1 MIGPTNKENLKSLWP
16 KGQSMN
22 IVIPET
28 NLFYNLEVSAKRFPQ
43 KMCLSCYGSNLS
55 YAKVLQE
62 VVALAGYLQTDCKVK
77 HGDRVLL
84 DIQNS
89 IQFIIAY
96 YAILRANAV
105 VVPVNPMNLTSELEH
120 YIDDANIATVIT
132 GQELIAQLEPLTGT
146 GKKIKHLIVATYSD
160 YLNRPTDLAMP
171 EVFMTKVKP
180 LSEEQSGK
188 GIVNWLDALGQHRIP
203 GPITATASDLA
214 VMPYTSG
221 TTGKPKGCMHTHSSV
236 MFNVVAS
243 AQWNNSVAENI
254 SLASLPFF
262 HVTGMQSSM
271 NAPLFLG
278 GSIVL
283 LPRWDRSIAARL
295 IERYRVT
302 HWTAITTMVVDF
314 LSNPALDRHDLTS
327 LSKLG
332 GGGAAMPEAIASKL
346 EKDLGLKYIEGYGLS
361 ETMAPTHINPPDFP
375 RKQCL
380 GIPIYNTIAWVAN
393 PETLQPMPVGEVGE
407 IVVRGP
413 QLFQGYWNDPIKTAE
428 SFFEFEGAQYF
439 RTGDLGYCDKDGY
452 YYFVDRIKRMINASG
467 FKVWPAEVEAILFQH
482 PDVREAC
489 IIASKDAHRGETV
502 KAVIVPK
509 PEAVDRINADQIMEW
524 AKTQMASYKAPRL
537 VQFVDALPKGGTG
550 KVDWR
555 KLQDAEM
562 KGN

>member
-1 MIGPTNKENLKSLWP
+1 MMGPTSKENLKSIWP

-22 IVIPET
+22 IAIPET
-28 NLFYNLEVSAKRFPQ
+28 NLFYNLEVSAKRFPH
-43 KMCLSCYGSNLS
+43 KVCLSCYGSSLS
-55 YAKVLQE
+55 YDKVLQE
-62 VVALAGYLQTDCKVK
+62 VLALAGYLQADCKVK

-89 IQFIIAY
+89 MQFIIAY

-120 YIDDANIATVIT
+120 YIDDANISTVIA
-132 GQELIAQLEPLTGT
+132 GQELIAQLEPLTGAA
-146 GKKIKHLIVATYSD
+146 KKVKHLIVATYSD
-160 YLNRPTDLAMP
+160 YLLRPTDLAMP
-171 EVFMTKVKP
+171 EVFMAKVKP
-180 LSEEQSGK
+180 LSTEQIGK
-188 GIVNWLDALGQHRIP
+188 GVINWLDAIDQKRAP

-236 MFNVVAS
+236 MFNVVAN

-254 SLASLPFF
+254 TLASLPFF

-278 GSIVL
+278 SSIVL
-283 LPRWDRSIAARL
+283 LPRWDRNIAARL
-295 IERYRVT
+295 IERHRVT

-314 LSNPALDRHDLTS
+314 LSNPAIDRHDLTS

-361 ETMAPTHINPPDFP
+361 ETMAPTHINPPEFP

-393 PETLQPMPVGEVGE
+393 PETLLPLPLGEVGE

-413 QLFQGYWNDPIKTAE
+413 QLFQGYWNDSIKTAE

-562 KGN
+562 KID